1 MARFHSKLVSEF
13 PLTFFP
19 APAAWRAWL
28 KANHRSATAIVLQ
41 LRKVHVS
48 RGVTY
53 AEALDEALCFGW
65 IDGVRRAHDA
75 DHFTVRFTP
84 RKKGSI
90 WSLVNV
96 RHVERLI
103 AAKRMTATG
112 LQVFQAR
119 QAHRTGIYSFEQ
131 ARPVTLAPALQKRF
145 QANKAAW
152 AWYQAS
158 APYYRRTSAF
168 WVMSAKKDE
177 TRERRLA
184 TLIACSAEGLK
195 IPPLR
200 RP

>member
-1 MARFHSKLVSEF
+1 MTQF
-13 PLTFFP
+13 PLTFF
-19 APAAWRAWL
+19 ASSSAWRAWL
-28 KANHRSATAIVLQ
+28 KTNHRQATAIVLQ
-41 LRKVHVS
+41 LRKVHVT
-48 RGVTY
+48 RGISY

-65 IDGVRRAHDA
+65 IDGVRRGHD
-75 DHFTVRFTP
+75 DDYFTVRFTP

-103 AAKRMTATG
+103 AAKKMTAAG
-112 LQVFQAR
+112 RQVFEAR

-131 ARPVTLAPALQKRF
+131 KNPRELAPAYRKRF
-145 QANKAAW
+145 KANKAAW
-152 AWYQAS
+152 AWYQAA
-158 APYYRRTSAF
+158 APYYRRTSTF
-168 WVMSAKKDE
+168 WVMSARKDE

-184 TLIACSAEGLK
+184 TLIECSAQGLR

>member
-1 MARFHSKLVSEF
+1 MTEF
-13 PLTFFP
+13 PLTFF
-19 APAAWRAWL
+19 ATRAAWRAWL
-28 KANHRSATAIVLQ
+28 KAHHRTANAIVLQ
-41 LRKVHVS
+41 LRKVHAHA
-48 RGVTY
+48 GVTY
-53 AEALDEALCFGW
+53 GEALDEALCFGW
-65 IDGVRRAHDA
+65 IDGVRRSHDG

-96 RHVERLI
+96 RHAERLI
-103 AAKRMTATG
+103 AARRMTPAG
-112 LQVFQAR
+112 MKVFEAR

-131 ARPVTLAPALQKRF
+131 KKPLGLSPAYLKRF
-145 QANKAAW
+145 RASTAAW

-158 APYYRRTSAF
+158 APYYRRTSTF
-168 WVMSAKKDE
+168 WVMSAKKEE

-184 TLIACSAEGLK
+184 TLIECSAAGLK